1 MAKIVED
8 VMSKTQNSHDVAI
21 CFGGTHYPEKFTKEL
36 IEGQYALGTVVP
48 KYALDHIDEKLFSH
62 ILERNNEAKCAL
74 VDWSSLG
81 KNKQKIVSFLET
93 TNLEMIQ
100 V

>member
-1 MAKIVED
+1 MTPQKNN
-8 VMSKTQNSHDVAI
+8 TAI

-48 KYALDHIDEKLFSH
+48 KHALDHIDEKLFSH
-62 ILERNNEAKCAL
+62 ILERNNEAKYAL

-81 KNKQKIVSFLET
+81 KNKQKIVSLLET
-93 TNLEMIQ
+93 TNLEMMR

>member
-1 MAKIVED
+1 MASIIED
-8 VMSKTQNSHDVAI
+8 VMSMTPPKNNVAI

-36 IEGQYALGTVVP
+36 IDGQYALGTVVP
-48 KYALDHIDEKLFSH
+48 KHALDHIDEKLFSH
-62 ILERNNEAKCAL
+62 ILERNKEAKRAL

-81 KNKQKIVSFLET
+81 KNKQKIVSLLET
-93 TNLEMIQ
+93 TNLEMMR